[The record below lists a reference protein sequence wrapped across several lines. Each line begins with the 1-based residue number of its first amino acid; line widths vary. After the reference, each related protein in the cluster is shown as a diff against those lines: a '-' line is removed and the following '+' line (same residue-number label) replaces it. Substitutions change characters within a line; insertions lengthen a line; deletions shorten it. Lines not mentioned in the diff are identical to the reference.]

1 MEVRRGRVAA
11 FRPSARGQCAAPRAG
26 ADAARCQCLG
36 LVYGLD
42 GRLESC
48 GGDCTHTAL
57 ARTQHVTVAWA
68 LVAGGALAL
77 VAAAL
82 AVAAVIRARQPLP
95 VEAATRPR
103 GGRFSALAGLTL
115 LIAVWVTIGSL
126 AYVDRVDKQAQHRQ
140 DLAAAYRTHQAQE
153 HAQAARNRVGHH

>member
-1 MEVRRGRVAA
+1 MLLDASA
-11 FRPSARGQCAAPRAG
+11 F
-26 ADAARCQCLG
+26 G
-36 LVYGLD
+36 LVYGMD

-48 GGDCTHTAL
+48 GGDCAHTAL

-95 VEAATRPR
+95 VEAATLAR
-103 GGRFSALAGLTL
+103 GGRFSALAGLTPL
-115 LIAVWVTIGSL
+115 TAVWVTIGSL
-126 AYVDRVDKQAQHRQ
+126 AYVDHVDEQGHHRQ
-140 DLAAAYRTHQAQE
+140 DLAGAYRTHQAQE